1 MPLIST
7 KGVYGL
13 TAMYELSKHQED
25 TPMQI
30 KEISA
35 NASIPQNYL
44 EQLLSKLRRA
54 ELVQSIRGAR
64 GGYVLA
70 RDPSEIKIV
79 DILIALEDDI
89 KIVDMKTDNPIL
101 NIFFDESKN
110 SMKKIFDI
118 SLDKLDEYENK
129 YNEFLHYNLYTK
141 EKK

>member
-13 TAMYELSKHQED
+13 TAMYELSKYQED

-35 NASIPQNYL
+35 NANIPQNYL

-54 ELVQSIRGAR
+54 DLVKSVRGAR
-64 GGYVLA
+64 GGYTLA
-70 RDPSEIKIV
+70 KSAKEIKIV

-89 KIVDMKTDNPIL
+89 KIIDAKAENPIL
-101 NIFFDESKN
+101 NLFFDESKS
-110 SMKKIFDI
+110 SMKKINDI
-118 SLDKLDEYENK
+118 
-129 YNEFLHYNLYTK
+129 T
-141 EKK
+141 

>member
-30 KEISA
+30 KDISA
-35 NASIPQNYL
+35 NANIPQNYL

-54 ELVQSIRGAR
+54 ELVNSTRGAR
-64 GGYVLA
+64 GGYILA
-70 RDPSEIKIV
+70 RSAKEIKIV

-89 KIVDMKTDNPIL
+89 KIIDAKAENPIL

-110 SMKKIFDI
+110 SMKKIFDVT
-118 SLDKLDEYENK
+118 LDKLDEYQEK
-129 YNEFLHYNLYTK
+129 YNDFLHYNI
-141 EKK
+141 

>member
-13 TAMYELSKHQED
+13 SAMYELSKHQED
-25 TPMQI
+25 SPMQI

-35 NASIPQNYL
+35 NANIPQNYL

-54 ELVQSIRGAR
+54 ELVKSIRGAR
-64 GGYVLA
+64 GGYILA

-89 KIVDMKTDNPIL
+89 KIVDMKSDNPIL
-101 NIFFDESKN
+101 NIFFNESKN

-118 SLDKLDEYENK
+118 SLDKLDEYQDK
-129 YNEFLHYNLYTK
+129 YNEFLHYSI
-141 EKK
+141 

>member
-13 TAMYELSKHQED
+13 SAMYELSKHKAD

-30 KEISA
+30 KDISA
-35 NASIPQNYL
+35 NANIPQNYL
-44 EQLLSKLRRA
+44 EQLLSKLRKA
-54 ELVQSIRGAR
+54 NLVNSIRGAR
-64 GGYVLA
+64 GGYILA
-70 RDPSEIKIV
+70 KKPDEIKIV

-89 KIVDMKTDNPIL
+89 KIIDSKSENPIL

-118 SLDKLDEYENK
+118 KLSKLDEYQEK
-129 YNEFLHYNLYTK
+129 YKEVLHYSI
-141 EKK
+141 

>member
-25 TPMQI
+25 SPMQI
-30 KEISA
+30 KDISA
-35 NASIPQNYL
+35 NANIPQNYL

-54 ELVQSIRGAR
+54 ELVKSIRGAR
-64 GGYVLA
+64 GGYILA
-70 RDPSEIKIV
+70 KSPDEIKVV

-89 KIVDMKTDNPIL
+89 KIIDSKAENPIL
-101 NIFFDESKN
+101 NIFFNESKN

-118 SLDKLDEYENK
+118 QLSKLDEYQDK
-129 YNEFLHYNLYTK
+129 YNEFLHYNI
-141 EKK
+141 

>member
-13 TAMYELSKHQED
+13 TAMYELSKHKED
-25 TPMQI
+25 TTMQI

-35 NASIPQNYL
+35 NANIPQNYL

-54 ELVQSIRGAR
+54 ELVKSIRGAR
-64 GGYVLA
+64 GGYILA
-70 RDPSEIKIV
+70 KSANEIKIV

-89 KIVDMKTDNPIL
+89 KIIDAKAENPIL

-110 SMKKIFDI
+110 SMKKIFDV
-118 SLDKLDEYENK
+118 SLDKLDEYQEK
-129 YNEFLHYNLYTK
+129 YNEFLHYNI
-141 EKK
+141 

>member
-35 NASIPQNYL
+35 NANIPQNYL

-54 ELVQSIRGAR
+54 ELVKSIRGAR

-110 SMKKIFDI
+110 SMKEIFDI

-129 YNEFLHYNLYTK
+129 YNEFLHYSI
-141 EKK
+141 

>member
-13 TAMYELSKHQED
+13 SAMYELSKHKAD

-30 KEISA
+30 KDISA
-35 NASIPQNYL
+35 NANIPQNYL
-44 EQLLSKLRRA
+44 EQLLSKLRKA
-54 ELVQSIRGAR
+54 NLVKSIRGAR
-64 GGYVLA
+64 GGYILA
-70 RDPSEIKIV
+70 KKPDEIKIV

-89 KIVDMKTDNPIL
+89 KIIDSKSENPIL

-118 SLDKLDEYENK
+118 KLSKLDEYQEK
-129 YNEFLHYNLYTK
+129 YNEVLHYSI
-141 EKK
+141 

>member
-35 NASIPQNYL
+35 NANIPQNYL

-54 ELVQSIRGAR
+54 ELVKSIRGAR

-89 KIVDMKTDNPIL
+89 KKVDMKTDNPIL

-118 SLDKLDEYENK
+118 SLDKLDEYEDK
-129 YNEFLHYNLYTK
+129 YNEFLHYSI
-141 EKK
+141 

>member
-30 KEISA
+30 KDISA
-35 NASIPQNYL
+35 NANIPQNYL

-54 ELVQSIRGAR
+54 ELVKSIRGAR

-70 RDPSEIKIV
+70 RSAKEIKIV

-89 KIVDMKTDNPIL
+89 KIIDVKTDNPIL

-118 SLDKLDEYENK
+118 SLDKLDEYQEK
-129 YNEFLHYNLYTK
+129 YNEFLHYNI
-141 EKK
+141 

>member
-35 NASIPQNYL
+35 NANIPQNYL

-54 ELVQSIRGAR
+54 ELVKSIRGAR

-118 SLDKLDEYENK
+118 SLDKLDEYEDK
-129 YNEFLHYNLYTK
+129 YNEFLHYNI
-141 EKK
+141 

>member
-13 TAMYELSKHQED
+13 TAMYELSKYQED

-35 NASIPQNYL
+35 YANIPQNYL
-44 EQLLSKLRRA
+44 EQLLSKLRKA
-54 ELVQSIRGAR
+54 NLVNSIRGAR
-64 GGYVLA
+64 GGYILA
-70 RDPSEIKIV
+70 KKPDEIKIV

-89 KIVDMKTDNPIL
+89 KIIDSKSENPIL

-118 SLDKLDEYENK
+118 KLSKLDEYQEK
-129 YNEFLHYNLYTK
+129 YNEVLHYSI
-141 EKK
+141 

>member
-30 KEISA
+30 KDISA
-35 NASIPQNYL
+35 NANIPQNYL

-54 ELVQSIRGAR
+54 ELVKSIRGAR
-64 GGYVLA
+64 GGYILA
-70 RDPSEIKIV
+70 RVPSEIKIV

-89 KIVDMKTDNPIL
+89 KIVDMKADNPIL
-101 NIFFDESKN
+101 NIFFDVSKN
-110 SMKKIFDI
+110 NMKKIFYI
-118 SLDKLDEYENK
+118 SLGKLD
-129 YNEFLHYNLYTK
+129 
-141 EKK
+141 